1 MNETFE
7 VRYFTEEDLELDC
20 PMNFKTFPFDQQMCE
35 LTDVDKAIRSTDEV
49 LLKIEA
55 LEFGYPDYPFIPN
68 DRNFKYSILAP
79 KVLEKIPLDMERPV
93 SFIGFRL
100 KMERVSSKY
109 MMMYYI
115 PTSK

>member
-1 MNETFE
+1 MNDTFE

-20 PMNFKTFPFDQQMCE
+20 PMNFKTFPFDEQMCE
-35 LTDVDKAIRSTDEV
+35 MIDVDKAIRTIDELV
-49 LLKIEA
+49 LKIEA
-55 LEFGYPDYPFIPN
+55 LELGYPEVPFIPN
-68 DRNFKYSILAP
+68 DRNFKYTILAP
-79 KVLEKIPLDMERPV
+79 KVLEKMPINMERPV